1 MGATGEGPMI
11 GKSIVPWTSVLFV
24 LALAVALPPSELAAN
39 DEPANGKARN
49 FLASLSERAIHVA
62 QDKAAPR
69 DDRETRIR
77 AILREGFDLKVLARL
92 VLGKHWRKLDKA
104 QRKEFV
110 GVFEDAMVQ
119 QTLTIF
125 GRYTGQTFDI
135 VKVGADRT
143 NPRLIA
149 ILTNVARSNGALAK
163 VNWRI
168 RKDGEDYK
176 IVDIVAEGVSM
187 ALTLRQEY
195 SAVIERS
202 GGKVEGLIK
211 ELRKSSA

>member
-1 MGATGEGPMI
+1 MR
-11 GKSIVPWTSVLFV
+11 KSIAPWTLVLFTLTLV
-24 LALAVALPPSELAAN
+24 TALPPAGLAAN
-39 DEPANGKARN
+39 EEPANGKART

-62 QDKAAPR
+62 RDTAAPR

-92 VLGKHWRKLDKA
+92 VLGKHWRKIDKS
-104 QRKEFV
+104 QRQEFV
-110 GVFEDAMVQ
+110 DVFEDAMVQ

-135 VKVGADRT
+135 VKVGPDRT

-163 VNWRI
+163 VQWRI
-168 RKDGEDYK
+168 REDGEDYK

-202 GGKVEGLIK
+202 GGTVDDLIK
-211 ELRKSSA
+211 VLRKSSA

>member
-1 MGATGEGPMI
+1 
-11 GKSIVPWTSVLFV
+11 
-24 LALAVALPPSELAAN
+24 
-39 DEPANGKARN
+39 
-49 FLASLSERAIHVA
+49 
-62 QDKAAPR
+62 
-69 DDRETRIR
+69 
-77 AILREGFDLKVLARL
+77 
-92 VLGKHWRKLDKA
+92 
-104 QRKEFV
+104 
-110 GVFEDAMVQ
+110 MVQ

>member
-1 MGATGEGPMI
+1 MI
-11 GKSIVPWTSVLFV
+11 RKSIAPWTLVLFV
-24 LALAVALPPSELAAN
+24 VALGVALPPAELAAN

-69 DDRETRIR
+69 DDREARIR

-104 QRKEFV
+104 QRNEFV

-202 GGKVEGLIK
+202 GGKVEGLIE

>member
-1 MGATGEGPMI
+1 MI
-11 GKSIVPWTSVLFV
+11 KKSIAPWTLVLFV
-24 LALAVALPPSELAAN
+24 MALGVALPPAELAAN
-39 DEPANGKARN
+39 DEPANGKARD

-69 DDRETRIR
+69 DDREARIR
-77 AILREGFDLKVLARL
+77 AILREGFDLKVLSRL

-104 QRKEFV
+104 QRNEFV

>member
-1 MGATGEGPMI
+1 MGTTGEGPMI
-11 GKSIVPWTSVLFV
+11 KNSIVSWTLVLFV
-24 LALAVALPPSELAAN
+24 LALGVALPQTELAAN
-39 DEPANGKARN
+39 DEPANGKARS

-69 DDRETRIR
+69 DDREARIR

-104 QRKEFV
+104 QRSEFV

-168 RKDGEDYK
+168 RKDGEGYK